1 MKKYYFIFALMFLS
15 ATSAMSQIEIKGLIG
30 TNFANFSNLEGSE
43 SVSGRAGYQFGG
55 GVLIGDKFYVEPGI
69 QFGRSSRTITIA
81 DGEVSGDIDF
91 DQNFVKIPVYA
102 GYHLLGHESDVF
114 ALRVFA
120 GPAVLIPGKIKKG
133 PEGISKDDI
142 ANAIWAA
149 DVGIGLDVL
158 FLFVEFNY
166 EHSFSDHFV
175 NGDSDAKHNAFIIN
189 AGVHFD
195 F

>member
-1 MKKYYFIFALMFLS
+1 MKKYYFIFAVMFLS
-15 ATSAMSQIEIKGLIG
+15 VTSAMSQVEIKGLIG
-30 TNFANFSNLEGSE
+30 TNFSNLSGSHDGKTF
-43 SVSGRAGYQFGG
+43 SGKAGYQFGG

-69 QFGRSSRTITIA
+69 QFGRSSKTITQEST
-81 DGEVSGDIDF
+81 DFEF

-114 ALRVFA
+114 ALRIFA
-120 GPAVLIPGKIKKG
+120 GPTVSIPGKIKKG
-133 PEGISKDDI
+133 EDQIGKDEI
-142 ANAIWAA
+142 NSAIWAV
-149 DVGIGLDVL
+149 DGGVGLDIL

-166 EHSFSDHFV
+166 EYSFSDHFV
-175 NGDSDAKHNAFIIN
+175 NGESDSKHTAFFIN

>member
-1 MKKYYFIFALMFLS
+1 MKKYYFIFAVMFLS
-15 ATSAMSQIEIKGLIG
+15 ATSAMSQVEIKGLIG
-30 TNFANFSNLEGSE
+30 TNFANFSNLKS
-43 SVSGRAGYQFGG
+43 SDNVSGRAGYQFGG

-81 DGEVSGDIDF
+81 DGEVSGDIAF

-102 GYHLLGHESDVF
+102 GYHLLGHESDMF

-120 GPAVLIPGKIKKG
+120 GPAVLIPGKITKG
-133 PEGISKDDI
+133 DINKDNI
-142 ANAIWAA
+142 ANAVWAA
-149 DVGIGLDVL
+149 DVGVGLDVL

-166 EHSFSDHFV
+166 EHSFTDHFTD
-175 NGDSDAKHNAFIIN
+175 GSSDAKHNAFVIN